1 LQRVQVASLSATTP
15 GGGQVSGQGE
25 INLKNGVQTE
35 LKIQA
40 RNATIIDTDL
50 ATTTIDSDLAITGNP
65 PARLKLGG
73 KVKVL
78 KADSR
83 LELTRFVPFSY
94 FCTCWNVSPSASA
107 RTVWLMPSSVRRRR
121 IRLPTWTSMG
131 FGKPLL
137 AMRPEDLRGRLAMR
151 SFTDCL
157 SS

>member
-1 LQRVQVASLSATTP
+1 MQRVHLASLSATTP
-15 GGGQVSGQGE
+15 GGGHVSGQGE

-35 LKIQA
+35 LKIRA

-50 ATTTIDSDLAITGNP
+50 PTTTIDSDRAITGNP
-65 PARLKLGG
+65 QARLKLGG

-83 LELTRFVPFSY
+83 LELTRFAPFSY
-94 FCTCWNVSPSASA
+94 FWTCWKVTPSASA
-107 RTVWLMPSSVRRRR
+107 TASWLMQDVPQPTMVPNMNIDR
-121 IRLPTWTSMG
+121 IGKALAGHAAGG
-131 FGKPLL
+131 FAWSP
-137 AMRPEDLRGRLAMR
+137 RH